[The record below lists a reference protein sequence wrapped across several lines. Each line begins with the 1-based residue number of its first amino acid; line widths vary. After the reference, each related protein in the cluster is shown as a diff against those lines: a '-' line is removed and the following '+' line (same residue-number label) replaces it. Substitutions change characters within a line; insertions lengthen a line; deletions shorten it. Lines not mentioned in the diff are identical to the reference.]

1 MLTHSQTYPHVREHH
16 SNFHAPSVMFKRGFS
31 SFIGP
36 VVMVVGSGD
45 GTQSLPCVQWAAYQ
59 WATPLALLEM
69 PSVTLTDRHHY
80 PCFTVH
86 MEQNNQAAL
95 SATLWEL
102 TEKAATRRTVQMH
115 QVCLRNLL
123 ALSPAPFR
131 SVAWNISAQTWLSHS
146 SSSASLPMPVC
157 VLLPKTALESIW
169 NFSSI
174 IMPQCRSHIP
184 RDDLPTV
191 WHL

>member
-1 MLTHSQTYPHVREHH
+1 MLTHSQTYPHIREHH

-45 GTQSLPCVQWAAYQ
+45 GTQSLPCARWAAYQ
-59 WATPLALLEM
+59 WGTPLALLKM
-69 PSVTLTDRHHY
+69 PSITLTDRHHY

-102 TEKAATRRTVQMH
+102 TEKATTWRDSTNAPGLLTKPPCSVSCPFQVSGVEYLCTDLTLTQLLFCISPHARLRPASENSTRVY
-115 QVCLRNLL
+115 LKFFLNNN
-123 ALSPAPFR
+123 A
-131 SVAWNISAQTWLSHS
+131 SV
-146 SSSASLPMPVC
+146 
-157 VLLPKTALESIW
+157 
-169 NFSSI
+169 
-174 IMPQCRSHIP
+174 
-184 RDDLPTV
+184 
-191 WHL
+191 

>member
-1 MLTHSQTYPHVREHH
+1 MLTHSQTYPHIREHH

-45 GTQSLPCVQWAAYQ
+45 GTQSLPCARWAAYQ
-59 WATPLALLEM
+59 WGTPLALLKM
-69 PSVTLTDRHHY
+69 PSITLTDRHHY

-102 TEKAATRRTVQMH
+102 TEKATAWRTAQMH

-123 ALSPAPFR
+123 ALLLPLSGQWRGISLHRLDSHTAPLLHLSPCP
-131 SVAWNISAQTWLSHS
+131 
-146 SSSASLPMPVC
+146 SASC
-157 VLLPKTALESIW
+157 FRK
-169 NFSSI
+169 
-174 IMPQCRSHIP
+174 QH
-184 RDDLPTV
+184 
-191 WHL
+191 